1 MSPDRDSPSRHEIKE
16 GRPAQ
21 RAADEWAR
29 EADRMEQQS
38 DHLRAEIDEARSDW
52 ERKRADPNVAGAN
65 PPESEQGVPE
75 EAAYPAKDPDD
86 ETDGEGSRQS
96 S

>member
-1 MSPDRDSPSRHEIKE
+1 MTPDRKHPTRQEIKE

-21 RAADEWAR
+21 QAADELAR

-38 DHLRAEIDEARSDW
+38 DHLGAEIDEARSDW

-65 PPESEQGVPE
+65 PPASEEGAPK
-75 EAAYPAKDPDD
+75 EAAYPAKDADD
-86 ETDGEGSRQS
+86 ETEGEGAGES
-96 S
+96 